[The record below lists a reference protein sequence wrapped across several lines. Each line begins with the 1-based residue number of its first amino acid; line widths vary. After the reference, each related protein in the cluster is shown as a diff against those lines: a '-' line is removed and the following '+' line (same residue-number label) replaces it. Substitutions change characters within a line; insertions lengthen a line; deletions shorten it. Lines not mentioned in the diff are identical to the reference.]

1 MPDLSKI
8 TLPSGTTYSIK
19 DEEARKLI
27 AALSSATRYLGVTTT
42 ALSDGAA
49 TTPIAIG
56 EETVTPKGGDI
67 AAYGNSEFVWS
78 DVESKWRE
86 LGSTGSLKAFAFKD
100 SASADYT
107 PSGSVSAPEVTV
119 TPDTAS
125 VIPFGS
131 AGKLPSCTLPKM
143 TASVSGETLTLGWS
157 AGSFD
162 AGTLPSGGTAVTV
175 ATGIKSASASA
186 PKFSGAAAKI
196 TVK

>member
-1 MPDLSKI
+1 MPDISRI
-8 TLPSGTTYSIK
+8 TLPSGTTYNIK

-42 ALSDGAA
+42 LLTDGAD
-49 TTPIAIG
+49 TSPIVIG
-56 EETVTPKGGDI
+56 EETITPKGGDI

-119 TPDTAS
+119 TPNTTS
-125 VIPFGS
+125 VTPFKS
-131 AGKLPSCTLPKM
+131 AGSLPKCTLPKM
-143 TASVSGETLTLGWS
+143 TATVTDETLALGWS
-157 AGSFD
+157 DGSFD
-162 AGTLPSGGTAVTV
+162 AGTLPSGGAAVTV
-175 ATGIKSASASA
+175 ATGIKSATAST
-186 PKFSGAAAKI
+186 PKFSGTAAKI
-196 TVK
+196 TVE

>member
-1 MPDLSKI
+1 MPDISRI
-8 TLPSGTTYSIK
+8 TLPSGTTYNIK

-42 ALSDGAA
+42 LLTDGADMS
-49 TTPIAIG
+49 PIVIG
-56 EETVTPKGGDI
+56 EETITPKGGDI
-67 AAYGNSEFVWS
+67 AAYRNSEFVWS

-119 TPDTAS
+119 TPNTTS
-125 VIPFGS
+125 VTPFKS
-131 AGKLPSCTLPKM
+131 AGSLPRCTLPKM
-143 TASVSGETLTLGWS
+143 TATVTGETLALGWS
-157 AGSFD
+157 DGSFD
-162 AGTLPSGGTAVTV
+162 AGTLPSGGAAVTV

-186 PKFSGAAAKI
+186 PKFSGTAAKI
-196 TVK
+196 TVE